1 MVSKRLLLSILP
13 FLFFSVVSFA
23 QTTPSATPAIK
34 DTTYWKTKKEFGLN
48 FNQGSFSDNWQGGG
62 VNNLGLGSFFNAK
75 GEYRKDRDSW
85 VNDFQSQF
93 GFQKIKGQEFRKSID
108 RLFFDSKYG
117 RKLGAKADTQ
127 WSFIGS
133 LNVLTQF
140 ANGFDY
146 NYRYSNQTSPLI
158 SGLFTPIYITEG
170 IGFEWRPETFFTM
183 SFYPGAVRHTILGN
197 KNLYQAID
205 ARNASELEAGN
216 KPYEFLNYGI
226 AKGKRALTEVAIMQ
240 LVANFDRDIA
250 KNVNLKF
257 RYQAFA
263 SFRDLAAIDNRIDAK
278 LTAKINRYLNF
289 NFDLIALYD
298 QDQVMKIQYAQS
310 MGLGFLYT
318 FK

>member
-1 MVSKRLLLSILP
+1 MVSKRLLLSFLP

-197 KNLYQAID
+197 KNLYKAID